1 MLFSELPPEIVIS
14 IAKQL
19 ESEKD
24 ISSIMRTSARNYQL
38 LLSFLYEHNVK
49 FSSGSAL
56 IWCVDHENEAG
67 VKLLLQF
74 GASATEGARIYY
86 TDAKLLPKKLP
97 VGSLY
102 FARSV
107 AMAKLLLDAGAHV
120 DNTPGLEAETGAY
133 IKPRGWGSPLHAA
146 AEKGNIAVA
155 KFLLENGAD
164 VNYENDVSATPLHIA
179 ADQRDVDLATLLLD
193 YGADVNALDEEAS
206 GLFDYYG
213 TPLHFS
219 LLDRE
224 HDTSYSMVNLLLER
238 GASLEI
244 DGEASATPLH
254 IAAAACSLPTLKLLL
269 DHAARTN
276 ARDGMGET
284 PLFRVVAEPDP
295 DVAYPDPNIQRPD
308 LDMAKLLID
317 HGALVDI
324 EDNMGI
330 TPLFLA
336 AENETSDISKLL
348 LDHGARVRARP
359 GETNFRNPL
368 LQAISMGVPA
378 TVELLINHG
387 AEVNAQDNRGSS
399 CLHYAVR
406 GGTIDIEIMEV
417 LLSHGALVDMQ
428 DKSGRTALH
437 DTVRTAHLATADLL
451 LLRKGVLVKELE
463 MPAPMSYDNQSRQ
476 NHLAAAKVL
485 IDHGASFT
493 IPDARGI
500 SAWDEAE
507 GSEKHFDP
515 SHFVGPIPDW
525 ND

>member
-24 ISSIMRTSARNYQL
+24 ISSLMRTSARNYQL
-38 LLSFLYEHNVK
+38 LLSFLYEHNVE
-49 FSSGSAL
+49 FSSSSAL
-56 IWCVDHENEAG
+56 IWCVDHDNEVG
-67 VKLLLQF
+67 VKLLFQF
-74 GASATEGARIYY
+74 GASAQDCARIYY
-86 TDAKLLPKKLP
+86 TNAKWLSKQIP
-97 VGSLY
+97 VGPLY

-120 DNTPGLEAETGAY
+120 DDSPSLEAETG
-133 IKPRGWGSPLHAA
+133 IHTEPHGWGSPLHAA
-146 AEKGNIAVA
+146 AEKGAIAVA

-164 VNYENDVSATPLHIA
+164 VNYENNVSATPLHIA
-179 ADQRDVDLATLLLD
+179 ADQRDVDLAALLLD
-193 YGADVNALDEEAS
+193 YGADVNAFDEDAS
-206 GLFDYYG
+206 GIFDYYG

-219 LLDRE
+219 LVDRE
-224 HDTSYSMVNLLLER
+224 HDTSYSMVKLLLER
-238 GASLEI
+238 GARTEI
-244 DGEASATPLH
+244 DGEASVTPLH

-295 DVAYPDPNIQRPD
+295 NVAYPDPNIQRPD

-336 AENETSDISKLL
+336 TEHANSDISKLL

-359 GETNFRNPL
+359 GEANFRNPL
-368 LQAISMGVPA
+368 HQAISLGVPA
-378 TVELLINHG
+378 TVELLISHG
-387 AEVNAQDNRGSS
+387 AEVNEQDNRGST
-399 CLHYAVR
+399 CLHYVVR
-406 GGTIDIEIMEV
+406 ACDVEIKKMEL

-437 DTVRTAHLATADLL
+437 DLVRKAKLATADLL
-451 LLRKGVLVKELE
+451 LLSKGALIREEGHSGETPDELE
-463 MPAPMSYDNQSRQ
+463 SRRAD
-476 NHLAAAKVL
+476 LAGAKAL

-500 SAWDEAE
+500 SAWEEAE
-507 GSEKHFDP
+507 DNEKHFVP
-515 SHFVGPIPDW
+515 SLFVGQGTC
-525 ND
+525 